1 MCCTFK
7 LLEFCMQS
15 KRLYIF
21 VCFAFKQSGKEGD
34 DEEGDSL
41 SNFHF
46 LLSLEGL

>member
-1 MCCTFK
+1 MHCTFK
-7 LLEFCMQS
+7 LLELCMQS

-21 VCFAFKQSGKEGD
+21 VCVALKQSRKEGD
-34 DEEGDSL
+34 GEGDSL